1 MIVFRECG
9 SWTHSPPPQ
18 FKTVRKSVAIGF
30 GGTLVLLIATAAIA
44 SRRADSGAKLAS
56 SLADPSSA
64 PPTAT
69 PARRDSVARKPP
81 RPATPGVEVVINIP
95 SGRLELFDGGSLVK
109 SYPVSVGSAR
119 YPTPRGEFKLSRV
132 VWNPWWHP
140 PESEWARNRKPTPP
154 GNSNP
159 MGRAK
164 LHLDDLIYIH
174 GTTAEGRLGAPASH
188 GCIRMS
194 NADVIDLAQR
204 VHRYSKPDIT
214 DARIEELS
222 TFSREERETTLPR
235 YISVRVTYQV
245 ASIRGDSLRVFP
257 DVYSRHSGQFSA
269 MVRQELTRAG
279 YDTTQLTTAAMTR
292 LRSSAARGGGRFALA
307 DLATLQPLPPVVAA
321 PAVLGAETVREV
333 PPTPS
338 AAPRDTIVIGEPAAS
353 EPARDPEPDP
363 APPAAP
369 PSRR

>member
-1 MIVFRECG
+1 M
-9 SWTHSPPPQ
+9 
-18 FKTVRKSVAIGF
+18 RKSVAIGF

-44 SRRADSGAKLAS
+44 SRRADSGARLAS
-56 SLADPSSA
+56 SLADSSSA
-64 PPTAT
+64 PSAAT
-69 PARRDSVARKPP
+69 PARRDSVVRKPP

-95 SGRLELFDGGSLVK
+95 SGRLELLDGGAVVK

-119 YPTPRGEFKLSRV
+119 YPTPRGTFKLSRV

-140 PESEWARNRKPTPP
+140 PESEWARDRKPTPP
-154 GNSNP
+154 GLSNP

-174 GTTAEGRLGAPASH
+174 GTTSEGRLGAPASH

-222 TFSREERETTLPR
+222 TFSKQERETTLPR
-235 YISVRVTYQV
+235 YITVRITYQV
-245 ASIRGDSLRVFP
+245 AAVRGDSLRVFP
-257 DVYSRHSGQFSA
+257 DVYSRNAGQFSA
-269 MVRQELTRAG
+269 KVREELARVG
-279 YDTTQLTTAAMTR
+279 YDTTQLTSASMTR
-292 LRSSAARGGGRFALA
+292 LRGSAARGGGRFALA
-307 DLATLQPLPPVVAA
+307 DLASLQPLPPVVAA
-321 PAVLGAETVREV
+321 PAVIGTETVREV
-333 PPTPS
+333 PSAPS
-338 AAPRDTIVIGEPAAS
+338 AAPRDTIVIAEPAAS
-353 EPARDPEPDP
+353 EPPSDPDP
-363 APPAAP
+363 APAPTP